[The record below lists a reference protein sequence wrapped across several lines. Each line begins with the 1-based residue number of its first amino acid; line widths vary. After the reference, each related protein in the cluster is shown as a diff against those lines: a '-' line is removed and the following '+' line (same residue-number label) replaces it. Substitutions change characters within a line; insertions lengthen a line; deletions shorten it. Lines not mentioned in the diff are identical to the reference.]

1 MLSVESPVQPLAQV
15 EGVAHLK
22 LLGHGVGDG
31 AGQFPAPSHV
41 NAAERLPPLAESAHD
56 AAAHCVAEE

>member
-15 EGVAHLK
+15 EGEAHLK
-22 LLGHGVGDG
+22 LLGHGVG
-31 AGQFPAPSHV
+31 AGVGQLPAPSHV
-41 NAAERLPPLAESAHD
+41 DAAVRLPPLFESAHD